1 MELQIGAKME
11 PKWLEYE
18 GTKNK
23 IDRSH
28 FIVM

>member
-1 MELQIGAKME
+1 MELKIGAKME

-23 IDRSH
+23 IERRYK
-28 FIVM
+28 M